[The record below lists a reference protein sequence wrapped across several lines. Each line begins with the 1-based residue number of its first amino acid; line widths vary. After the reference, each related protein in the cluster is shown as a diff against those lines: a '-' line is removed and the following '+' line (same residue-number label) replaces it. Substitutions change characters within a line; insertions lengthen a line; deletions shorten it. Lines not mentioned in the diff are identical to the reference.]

1 MSRFFLHTGGTVR
14 EADLPACLVHDPA
27 HEFLWVHLDGK
38 SDDVD
43 GILAQFADIPPPA
56 VAALKAHE
64 TRPRSAQFGEG
75 ALVNMRGLGAPSA
88 IDGDPLVSIRFWA
101 QRGLV
106 VSLSYRELGVME
118 RLIARMLAGELADP
132 GDLLS
137 ATAMEITD
145 ALDPEIA
152 DLGDALDGIESSV
165 LEDGSTVERRKV
177 AQLRA
182 QAIAYR
188 RFLAPQRQATE
199 RLMTMPANWLEPD
212 DRLHLQEAAD
222 RCARMVEEL
231 ESVRERA
238 ALTHEAL
245 TDLRA
250 EHMNKQA
257 LVLAIVALI
266 FLPLTFITGLIGMNV
281 AGIPFAHEPW
291 AFWGVVAFCVVT
303 GGGVGIWFKATRWL
317 QK

>member
-1 MSRFFLHTGGTVR
+1 MSRFFLSSKGSAQEHTLG
-14 EADLPACLVHDPA
+14 ECLAHDFQRD
-27 HEFLWVHLDGK
+27 FLWVHLDGK
-38 SDDVD
+38 VDDVD
-43 GILAQFADIPPPA
+43 TILMQFADIPLQA
-56 VAALKAHE
+56 VAALKAQE
-64 TRPRSAQFGEG
+64 TRPRCTQFGAG
-75 ALVNMRGLGAPSA
+75 ALVNMRGLGATSA

-106 VSLSYRELGVME
+106 VSLSYRELGVFG
-118 RLIARMLAGELADP
+118 RLVERMLKGELADP
-132 GDLLS
+132 GDLIA

-152 DLGDALDGIESSV
+152 DLGDALDAIESSV

-182 QAIAYR
+182 EAIAYR

-199 RLMTMPANWLEPD
+199 RLMAMPTDWLEPD

-250 EHMNKQA
+250 EHMNQQA

-266 FLPLTFITGLIGMNV
+266 FLPLTFITGLLGMNV
-281 AGIPFAHEPW
+281 AGIPWAHEPW
-291 AFWGVVAFCVVT
+291 AFWGVVAFCVAT
-303 GGGVGIWFKATRWL
+303 GGAAGIWFKATRWL
-317 QK
+317 HK

>member
-1 MSRFFLHTGGTVR
+1 MSRFFLHSSGGTR
-14 EADLPACLVHDPA
+14 EIELSACLAHDPE

-38 SDDVD
+38 VDDVD
-43 GILAQFADIPPPA
+43 TILTRFAHIPSPA
-56 VAALKAHE
+56 VAALKAQE
-64 TRPRSAQFGEG
+64 TRPRCAQFDEG

-106 VSLSYRELGVME
+106 VSLSYRELGVLD
-118 RLIARMLAGELADP
+118 RLITRMLAGELRDP
-132 GDLLS
+132 GDLIA
-137 ATAMEITD
+137 ATAIEITD

-152 DLGDALDGIESSV
+152 DLGDALDAIESSV
-165 LEDGSTVERRKV
+165 LEDGSTIERQKV

-182 QAIAYR
+182 EAISYR

-199 RLMTMPANWLEPD
+199 RLMTMPADWLEPD

-250 EHMNKQA
+250 EHMNRQA
-257 LVLAIVALI
+257 LVLAIVALV
-266 FLPLTFITGLIGMNV
+266 FLPLTFITGLLGMNV
-281 AGIPFAHEPW
+281 EGIPFAREPW
-291 AFWGVVAFCVVT
+291 AFWGVVAFCAF
-303 GGGVGIWFKATRWL
+303 GGGAMAIWFKATRWL